1 VKPVASKKVRLI
13 VITGLSGAGKS
24 QALQSLEDQGYFCVD
39 NLPPTFIVKFAELC
53 AQSQGKVS
61 KTAIVCDL
69 RGGEFFSSLNEALVN
84 LETEGFQYELLFLE
98 ASDKT
103 LVGRYKESRRR
114 HPISLHGGIL
124 EGIQRERQQLEEIRG
139 EAHKIIDTSNLTSQ
153 QLRQQIAELF
163 GENQGL
169 GQLTVSVISFGF
181 KYGIPLDADLLID
194 VRFLPN
200 PFYVEDLRPLTG
212 EHPQVQEYIFKNPVA
227 QDFLEKYLALL
238 EYILP
243 FYVKEGKRHLV
254 IGVGCTGGQHRSVA
268 IAERIGVFLNEH
280 HYTMNLRHRDAARN
294 RKGEK
299 TK

>member
-1 VKPVASKKVRLI
+1 MASKKVRLI